1 MKQRTI
7 FISSGLFA
15 CILVAGLLFGLLKIN
30 PFFQTAQTNSSAQ
43 VMATVNGVAITREM
57 VEKEIT
63 VSRFNVNTPLPPLS
77 GDDLNRATDEAL
89 NQLITRQIVLQAA
102 SRQNFV
108 LDDALIESRV
118 ALLFGANG
126 DQALD
131 AALRQVG
138 ATRADL
144 TWWVWE
150 LTTVEEFTVKMIMAG
165 AAPEERQQVY
175 NDWLNAQR
183 AAADIKT
190 YLHGEEQSLLAL
202 MGELAPNFTLTNLAG
217 QPVTLSDYRGKVVLV
232 NFWASWCPSCLSELP
247 DYEQV
252 YQQYGGPAGD
262 FVVLGVNLQES
273 QSQVGE
279 YSAGLGVTF
288 PVLLDTDGTVTTR
301 QYQVTGMPGSF
312 IIDRQGVIF
321 YRHVG
326 PLSAEVLQAKL
337 AELGL

>member
-1 MKQRTI
+1 MLLGVMI
-7 FISSGLFA
+7 G
-15 CILVAGLLFGLLKIN
+15 GLLFLLIKSGSLSQLTQAETL
-30 PFFQTAQTNSSAQ
+30 PQ

-57 VEKEIT
+57 VEKEII
-63 VSRFNVNTPLPPLS
+63 VSRFNVASPLPPLT
-77 GDDLNRATDEAL
+77 GDDLVRATDEAL
-89 NQLITRQIVLQAA
+89 NQLITRQLVLQVA

-108 LDDALIESRV
+108 LADTLIESRV
-118 ALLFGANG
+118 ELLFGVKG

-131 AALRQVG
+131 DALRQVG

-144 TWWVWE
+144 TWWVRE
-150 LTTVEEFTVKMIMAG
+150 LTIIEAFTVKVIMAG

-190 YLHGEEQSLLAL
+190 YLNGQEQGLLAQ
-202 MGELAPNFTLTNLAG
+202 MGGPAPDFTLTNLAG
-217 QPVTLSDYRGKVVLV
+217 QPVSLYDYKGKVVLI
-232 NFWASWCPSCLSELP
+232 NFWATWCPSCISEMP
-247 DYEQV
+247 DYEEI
-252 YQQYGGPAGD
+252 YQRYGGPAGD
-262 FVVLGVNLQES
+262 FVVLGVNLQEG
-273 QSQVGE
+273 QPQVKD
-279 YSAGLGVTF
+279 YASGLGLTF
-288 PVLLDTDGTVTTR
+288 PVLLDEDGGVTTR

-326 PLSAEVLQAKL
+326 PMSAETLQAKL

>member
-1 MKQRTI
+1 MRRTI
-7 FISSGLFA
+7 QVGIGMLLGLM
-15 CILVAGLLFGLLKIN
+15 IGGLLFFLVKSGVLPYSTQAETL
-30 PFFQTAQTNSSAQ
+30 PQ
-43 VMATVNGVAITREM
+43 VIATVNGVAITREM

-77 GDDLNRATDEAL
+77 GDDLSRAVEEAL
-89 NQLITRQIVLQAA
+89 NQLITRQIVLQVA

-108 LDDALIESRV
+108 LDEALVESRV
-118 ALLFGANG
+118 ELLFGANG
-126 DQALD
+126 DTALD
-131 AALRQVG
+131 DALRQVG
-138 ATRADL
+138 AAQADL
-144 TWWVWE
+144 SWWVRE
-150 LTTVEEFTVKMIMAG
+150 LTTVEEFTVKVIMAG
-165 AAPEERQQVY
+165 AAPEARQQVY

-183 AAADIKT
+183 AAANIKT
-190 YLHGEEQSLLAL
+190 YLNGPEQNLLAL
-202 MGELAPNFTLTNLAG
+202 MGEPAPDFTLTDLAG
-217 QPVTLSDYRGKVVLV
+217 QPVALTDYRGKVVLV

-252 YQQYGGPAGD
+252 YQQHGGSAGD
-262 FVVLGVNLQES
+262 FVILGVNLQES

-288 PVLLDTDGTVTTR
+288 PVLLDTDGNVTTR

-326 PLSAEVLQAKL
+326 PLNTATLQAKL